1 MNAMIRYPLNVK
13 HLNLQ
18 IRISVRDIYF
28 DAGILHDQVHQGIR
42 VHHWF
47 YVRMRHSFVDLVVWL
62 HLLAI
67 EDDVGALVSHG
78 IAVIR
83 S

>member
-28 DAGILHDQVHQGIR
+28 DAGILHDQIHQGVSI
-42 VHHWF
+42 HHWF
-47 YVRMRHSFVDLVVWL
+47 YVRMRYGFVDLVVWL

-67 EDDVGALVSHG
+67 EDNKRALVSHG
-78 IAVIR
+78 IAVIW